1 MMRAASIVAVAA
13 GALACSATPNI
24 LPTNDFNRPMDVAFM
39 CLGAFGPDGGQL
51 QVSGRP
57 MRHCH
62 PSAGG
67 GAAKAD
73 PDPAPGQTVR
83 TFAFMPNAASGDL
96 SVIDA
101 DKWKIVDLSQNS
113 SGYGRVPLGALPEQI
128 SVSDD
133 GCRLVSANR
142 GSCDLTVRTG
152 TAHPLHEYGEKGSG
166 DLALLPESGESPAAV
181 GSHR

>member
-1 MMRAASIVAVAA
+1 MKRAGSILVVAA

-39 CLGAFGPDGGQL
+39 CLGGFDTGGGTL

-62 PSAGG
+62 PSAMV
-67 GAAKAD
+67 D
-73 PDPAPGQTVR
+73 PKPEATKR

-101 DKWKIVDLSQNS
+101 DKWKIVDLSLNS
-113 SGYGRVPLGALPEQI
+113 SGYGRVPLGTLPEQI

-142 GSCDLTVRTG
+142 GSCDMTVVDPSTLLAQRRCWPRRTRSCSCPP
-152 TAHPLHEYGEKGSG
+152 TRRGS
-166 DLALLPESGESPAAV
+166 
-181 GSHR
+181 RMM